1 MILVLNFFE
10 NVNKNGKCK
19 PLKMARSRYIV
30 ILMKSWKG
38 LELVASL
45 QHWAKNMLE
54 MLGIENTSIW
64 PNFILIVLTI

>member
-1 MILVLNFFE
+1 MIPVLNFYE
-10 NVNKNGKCK
+10 NVNKNGKSQ
-19 PLKMARSRYIV
+19 PLKIARSRYIV

-45 QHWAKNMLE
+45 QRWAKNMLE